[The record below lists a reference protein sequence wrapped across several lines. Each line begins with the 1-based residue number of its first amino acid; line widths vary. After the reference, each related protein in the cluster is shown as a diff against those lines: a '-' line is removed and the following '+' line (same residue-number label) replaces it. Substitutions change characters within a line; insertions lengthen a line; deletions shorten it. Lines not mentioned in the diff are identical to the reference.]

1 MAPNFR
7 ILRLLTC
14 YILAWCLLPIYAVE
28 VGVQARFSVERNF
41 PHSSAPPWESSDC
54 EQSFSHQSPNSWETD
69 NKSCYHTA
77 SGVHGRYGPILC
89 SDWLLEQARCARLA
103 RLPALIPCMEK
114 IAWSGLAKFIVFAQ
128 LRQSSRKRKK
138 NGNSQNKENIDNFRE
153 FIFLQKPENTK
164 NLKTKWHE
172 SMHGSGFVS
181 WKTWQEK

>member
-1 MAPNFR
+1 MPLTH
-7 ILRLLTC
+7 LRC
-14 YILAWCLLPIYAVE
+14 RGWSSGP
-28 VGVQARFSVERNF
+28 FSVERNF

-69 NKSCYHTA
+69 NKCCYHTA

-89 SDWLLEQARCARLA
+89 SDWLLEQARCAHLA

-153 FIFLQKPENTK
+153 FIFLQKLENTK